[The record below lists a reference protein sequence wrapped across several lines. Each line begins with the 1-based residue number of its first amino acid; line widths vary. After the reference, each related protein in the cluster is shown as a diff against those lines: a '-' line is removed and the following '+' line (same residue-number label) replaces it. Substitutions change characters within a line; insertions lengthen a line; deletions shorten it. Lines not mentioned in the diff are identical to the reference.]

1 VQSSSQDID
10 QSIGVI
16 DGTDTSMV
24 DILGLVKGMGD
35 ELGIVRYRADRSP

>member
-24 DILGLVKGMGD
+24 DILGLVKGMGV
-35 ELGIVRYRADRSP
+35 EKKLTLIALG